1 MWRFIPFLLLTLAG
15 VLWAADPV
23 IRIIPDHPDGIYKM
37 GDAVTWAI
45 KADISSEV
53 DYTVF
58 HMGITPV
65 ASGKVTLGE
74 GAAVTFKTTEAGWL
88 LMSLKVLKG
97 DGKPGAYNGGALV
110 DPNGVKGVTPTAP
123 DFDEYWK
130 TQLALLASVPMDV
143 KDETADSGDASVE
156 YHKVSLANIGG
167 SRVYG
172 QWAKPQGEGPFP
184 AIALYQYA
192 GVYGLP
198 KNNAVNMAKRGYL
211 VINIMAHD
219 LPFDEAPEFYKEQMK
234 GPLNNY
240 VKIGFTN
247 RDSTYFRRMFL
258 GTRRALDFLMAQK
271 SWNQKVLVVSGTSQG
286 GIQSFAAAGLC
297 PQVTHIAVNVP
308 AGCDLAA
315 ASGGRRNGWPYWG
328 GNEASV
334 QSLVDQTASYYNPT
348 AFALRTK
355 AQAYVA
361 VGLVD
366 VTSPASHVLST
377 FNALS
382 GKKELVPMVE
392 SPHGAPRGFEQK
404 PWQEGSIRFF
414 ESLK

>member
-1 MWRFIPFLLLTLAG
+1 MWRTTLFLLLFLPSA
-15 VLWAADPV
+15 LWAADPA
-23 IRIIPDHPDGIYKM
+23 IRIAPDRPDGIYKA
-37 GDAVTWAI
+37 GETITWTI
-45 KADISSEV
+45 KADVSGEV
-53 DYTVF
+53 DYQVF
-58 HMGITPV
+58 HMGIKPA

-74 GAAVTFKTTEAGWL
+74 GASVSFAAPEAGWY
-88 LMSLKVLKG
+88 LMSLKVLKS

-110 DPNGVKGVTPTAP
+110 DPQAIQGVTPAAP

-130 TQLALLASVPMDV
+130 TQLSLLAAIPMDV
-143 KDETADSGDASVE
+143 KDETADSGEATVE
-156 YHKVSLANIGG
+156 YHKISLANIGG

-198 KNNAVNMAKRGYL
+198 RNNAVNMAKRGYL

-219 LPFDEAPEFYKEQMK
+219 LPFDGAPEFYKEKMS

-271 SWNQKVLVVSGTSQG
+271 TWNQKVLVVSGTSQG
-286 GIQSFAAAGLC
+286 GIQAFAAAGLC
-297 PQVTHIAVNVP
+297 PQVTHLAVNVP

-328 GNEASV
+328 GNEAAV
-334 QSLVDQTASYYNPT
+334 QTLVDQTASYYNPT
-348 AFALRTK
+348 AFAARTK

-361 VGLVD
+361 VGYVD

-377 FNALS
+377 FNSLP

-392 SPHGAPRGFEQK
+392 SPHGASRGFEQK